1 MLYVVSGCVCVVTTQ
16 TFYTILAFNYENVQ
30 RSGKSRNVIIFYNK
44 KTLANVVE
52 KVCRFLFKISIFI
65 SKKSLQIY
73 FFAY

>member
-30 RSGKSRNVIIFYNK
+30 RSGKSRNVIIFYNNK

-65 SKKSLQIY
+65 SKKSL
-73 FFAY
+73 

>member
-30 RSGKSRNVIIFYNK
+30 CSGKSRNVIIFYNKK

-65 SKKSLQIY
+65 SKKSLQI
-73 FFAY
+73 

>member
-1 MLYVVSGCVCVVTTQ
+1 MLYVVSGCVCFVTTQ

-52 KVCRFLFKISIFI
+52 KVCRFLSKISIFI
-65 SKKSLQIY
+65 SKKSL
-73 FFAY
+73 

>member
-30 RSGKSRNVIIFYNK
+30 RSGKSRNVIIFYNNKK

-52 KVCRFLFKISIFI
+52 KVCTFLFKITIFI
-65 SKKSLQIY
+65 SKKSLQI
-73 FFAY
+73 